1 MGGKGSF
8 GRYEA
13 GPGLDGRCHFIHFFE
28 MADSKRN
35 EDWTAEELDLIIA
48 DYFSMRDAEIRRVS
62 YDKTQHRKALMGQI
76 DRSNGSIEFK
86 HQNISAV
93 LQQLDLPWI
102 NGYKPRAHF
111 QESIV
116 DAIERYL
123 LKYPAAQHPEALT
136 QVFAE
141 RPQLFVE
148 PPPLLEAK
156 KERPKIIQRLVRK
169 FNPAERD
176 FLNRQLGY
184 NGEEMVFKFEQQRL
198 KQMDRPD
205 LARKVRW
212 TSQEDGDG
220 AGYDILSFDQKGS
233 QRFLEVKTT
242 VGSQT
247 APFYLTRNEL
257 SFSKERPQEFRIC
270 RLYDFSK
277 IPKMFELAP
286 PLDKLVHLQPLS
298 FEASFK

>member
-1 MGGKGSF
+1 
-8 GRYEA
+8 
-13 GPGLDGRCHFIHFFE
+13 
-28 MADSKRN
+28 MADGKRN
-35 EDWTAEELDLIIA
+35 EDWTAGELDLIVA

-86 HQNISAV
+86 HHNISAV
-93 LQQLDLPWI
+93 LQRLDLPWI

-111 QESIV
+111 QKSIV

-123 LKYPAAQHPEALT
+123 LKHPVAQHPEALA

-148 PPPLLEAK
+148 PPPLLEPK
-156 KERPKIIQRLVRK
+156 KDSPEIIKRLVRK

-184 NGEEMVFKFEQQRL
+184 KGEEMVFKFEQQRL
-198 KQMDRPD
+198 KQIDRPD

-212 TSQEDGDG
+212 TSQEEGDG
-220 AGYDILSFDQKGS
+220 AGYDILSFDPKGS
-233 QRFLEVKTT
+233 ERFLEVKTT

-257 SFSKERPQEFRIC
+257 SFSKERPQEFRVC
-270 RLYDFSK
+270 RLYDFAK

-286 PLDKLVHLQPLS
+286 PLDKFVHLAPLS

>member
-1 MGGKGSF
+1 
-8 GRYEA
+8 
-13 GPGLDGRCHFIHFFE
+13 
-28 MADSKRN
+28 MADGKRN
-35 EDWTAEELDLIIA
+35 EDWTAGELDLIVA
-48 DYFSMRDAEIRRVS
+48 DYFSMLNAEIRRVT

-76 DRSNGSIEFK
+76 DRSNASIEFK
-86 HQNISAV
+86 HHNISAV
-93 LQQLDLPWI
+93 LQLLDLPWI

-111 QESIV
+111 QKSIT
-116 DAIERYL
+116 DAIERYI
-123 LKYPAAQHPEALT
+123 LKHPAAQHPEALA

-148 PPPLLEAK
+148 PPPQPEPK
-156 KERPKIIQRLVRK
+156 KDHPEFVRRLVRK

-184 NGEEMVFKFEQQRL
+184 NGEEMVFRFEQQRL
-198 KQMDRPD
+198 KQMDRTD

-212 TSQEDGDG
+212 ISQEEGDG

-233 QRFLEVKTT
+233 ERFLEVKTT

-257 SFSKERPQEFRIC
+257 SFSTERPNEFRIC

-286 PLDKLVHLQPLS
+286 PLDNFVHLEPLS

>member
-1 MGGKGSF
+1 
-8 GRYEA
+8 
-13 GPGLDGRCHFIHFFE
+13 
-28 MADSKRN
+28 MADGERN
-35 EDWTAEELDLIIA
+35 EDWTAKELDLIVA
-48 DYFSMRDAEIRRVS
+48 DYFAMLNAEIRRAS

-86 HQNISAV
+86 HHNISAV
-93 LQQLDLPWI
+93 LQLLDLPWI

-111 QESIV
+111 QKSIV
-116 DAIERYL
+116 DAVERYI
-123 LKYPAAQHPEALT
+123 LKHPAAQRPEALA
-136 QVFAE
+136 QVFSE
-141 RPQLFVE
+141 RPHLFVE
-148 PPPLLEAK
+148 PPPQLEPK
-156 KERPKIIQRLVRK
+156 KDHPEFVQRLVRK
-169 FNPAERD
+169 FNPADRD

-198 KQMDRPD
+198 KQMDRSD

-212 TSQEDGDG
+212 ISQEDGDG

-233 QRFLEVKTT
+233 ERFLEVKTT

-257 SFSKERPQEFRIC
+257 SFSKERPREFRIC

-286 PLDKLVHLQPLS
+286 PLDEFVHLEPLS

>member
-1 MGGKGSF
+1 
-8 GRYEA
+8 
-13 GPGLDGRCHFIHFFE
+13 
-28 MADSKRN
+28 MADGERN
-35 EDWTAEELDLIIA
+35 KEWTVEELDLIVA
-48 DYFSMRDAEIRRVS
+48 DYYSMLSAEIRRVS
-62 YDKTQHRKALMGQI
+62 YDKTLHRKALMARI

-86 HQNISAV
+86 HHNISAV

-111 QESIV
+111 QKSIV
-116 DAIERYL
+116 NAIERYL
-123 LKYPAAQHPEALT
+123 LEHPAAQHPEALA

-148 PPPLLEAK
+148 SPPQIEPK
-156 KERPKIIQRLVRK
+156 KERPEIVQRLVRK

-176 FLNRQLGY
+176 FLNRKLGY

-198 KQMDRPD
+198 KQMDRSD

-212 TSQEDGDG
+212 TSQEEGDG

-233 QRFLEVKTT
+233 ERFLEVKTT

-286 PLDKLVHLQPLS
+286 PLDKFVHLEPLS

>member
-1 MGGKGSF
+1 
-8 GRYEA
+8 
-13 GPGLDGRCHFIHFFE
+13 
-28 MADSKRN
+28 MADGERN

-48 DYFSMRDAEIRRVS
+48 DYFSMLSAEIRRVS
-62 YDKTQHRKALMGQI
+62 YDKTWHRKALMGQI

-86 HQNISAV
+86 HHNISAV

-111 QESIV
+111 QKSIV
-116 DAIERYL
+116 NAVERYL
-123 LKYPAAQHPEALT
+123 LKHPAAQHPEALA

-148 PPPLLEAK
+148 PAPLLEPR
-156 KERPKIIQRLVRK
+156 KERPEIVQRLVRK

-184 NGEEMVFKFEQQRL
+184 NGEEMVFKFEQLRL

-205 LARKVRW
+205 LASKVRW
-212 TSQEDGDG
+212 ISQEEGDG
-220 AGYDILSFDQKGS
+220 AGYDILSFDPKGS
-233 QRFLEVKTT
+233 ERFLEVKTT

-257 SFSKERPQEFRIC
+257 SFSKERPKEFRIC

-286 PLDKLVHLQPLS
+286 PLDKFVHLEPLS